1 MPQSIPFDPS
11 LVLGNIVHPD
21 KITAL
26 EAVAK
31 AQEPINVAQEKL
43 NSLILSKRSLD
54 MTVQEMI
61 QMQVSDKD
69 MKKLLAQVEKTKTAM
84 AKAAVDYAGETVS
97 AQTAIQ
103 TAKAKSAAI
112 ISYEVESPIDWN

>member
-26 EAVAK
+26 EAVDK
-31 AQEPINVAQEKL
+31 AQERINVAQEKL

-54 MTVQEMI
+54 MPGQEMI

-84 AKAAVDYAGETVS
+84 AQAAVDYAGETVS
-97 AQTAIQ
+97 AQAAIQ

-112 ISYEVESPIDWN
+112 ISYEVE